1 MIFLNA
7 LKKVFIL
14 AFITINIVYPVFAA
28 KTLRLG
34 YDHTNDHPTGLAMV
48 KFGQLIEEYTNGD
61 YKVKLYA
68 NGQLGDERKLL
79 EQVQNG
85 VLDMTKTATVL
96 MTTYAREYSVL
107 VMPYLFKNSDHFI
120 QVMHGPIGQDFK
132 MLTADKGLVVL
143 AFLYDEPRSYY
154 TVNKEI
160 ISPED
165 LKGKKI
171 RVINSADAINVAKVM
186 GATPTPL
193 PWGEV
198 YTSLQQGV
206 VDGAE
211 GGPSALT
218 LYKHGD
224 VAKFFSNTQHVTYP
238 GEIVIGTRLWNK
250 LSDEHK
256 AAFERAAKEA
266 ATFQTQA
273 FIKLQEQAMQDLVK
287 MGVSIAEPDLNAFQ
301 DRAKVYYETYGSDPD
316 IKSLINKIQSIQ

>member
-1 MIFLNA
+1 MSLIRKIVLSA
-7 LKKVFIL
+7 VIGTL
-14 AFITINIVYPVFAA
+14 AVSPAFAA

-34 YDHTNDHPTGLAMV
+34 YDHTNEHPTGQALI
-48 KFGQLIEEYTNGD
+48 KFGQLVEQYTDGA

-96 MTTYAREYSVL
+96 MTTYANEYSVL
-107 VMPYLFKNSDHFI
+107 VMPYMFTSPEHFSK
-120 QVMHGPIGQDFK
+120 VMNGEIGNDLK
-132 MLTADKGLVVL
+132 MLTADKGLVGL

-154 TVNKEI
+154 TTKKAIVT
-160 ISPED
+160 PAD
-165 LKGKKI
+165 LSGEKI
-171 RVINSADAINVAKVM
+171 RVMNSSDAIDVAKTM

-224 VAKFFSNTQHVTYP
+224 VAKHFSNTQHVLYP
-238 GEIVIGTRLWNK
+238 GEIVIGTKVWNK
-250 LSDEHK
+250 LSDAEK
-256 AAFERAAKEA
+256 AAFTKAATEAAAFQMAEFLKLQDKAMKDMVAMGVTISTPDLTAFHERAAAYYKNHEA
-266 ATFQTQA
+266 DPKIKTWIDRIQA
-273 FIKLQEQAMQDLVK
+273 
-287 MGVSIAEPDLNAFQ
+287 
-301 DRAKVYYETYGSDPD
+301 AK
-316 IKSLINKIQSIQ
+316 